1 VVVDAADRAG
11 GLLGEESSGSY
22 SFEKVLE
29 AGRNAPV
36 IVLRLGADSV
46 ARTIHE
52 FMSISG

>member
-1 VVVDAADRAG
+1 VDAADRAG

-36 IVLRLGADSV
+36 TPVLRLGADSV

>member
-1 VVVDAADRAG
+1 MDAADRAG